1 VEQPCGYVE
10 KGHEQMVYKLKKAL
24 YGFKQAPR
32 AWYSRIKSYFMKEG
46 FE

>member
-24 YGFKQAPR
+24 MDS
-32 AWYSRIKSYFMKEG
+32 YSRIESYFMKKG